1 MSFIT
6 GLIRFSGE
14 LIFDYKLVFNRGD
27 FRFQIDGA
35 KTFFSPQN
43 MKNSSE
49 CCLLV
54 QYSKKSMVQLHPL
67 HHPNA
72 APEYIARLDQV

>member
-1 MSFIT
+1 MVSFHK
-6 GLIRFSGE
+6 FVSSDFQGE
-14 LIFDYKLVFNRGD
+14 TLGC
-27 FRFQIDGA
+27 QIDSA

-43 MKNSSE
+43 RKYSSE
-49 CCLLV
+49 SCLLV

-72 APEYIARLDQV
+72 APEKFRKCVIQVENVI